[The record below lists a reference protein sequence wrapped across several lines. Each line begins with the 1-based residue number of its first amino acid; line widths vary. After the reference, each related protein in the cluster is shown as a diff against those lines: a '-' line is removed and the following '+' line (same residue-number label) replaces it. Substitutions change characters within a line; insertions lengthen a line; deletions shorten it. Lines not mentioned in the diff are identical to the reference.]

1 MREQTCAVTAM
12 LHEPDY
18 HRIVGYAREYDS
30 HSAFMRAVLND
41 WLEANQLPLLMDGH
55 KRGRRSKGEWTH
67 AA

>member
-41 WLEANQLPLLMDGH
+41 WLEANQLPLLMDGPNPRRR
-55 KRGRRSKGEWTH
+55 KKGRFTH